1 MHLRIF
7 DVAKDVPIG
16 NISESIVSNGSANNP
31 AEHDLSERE
40 KGTFDIWLRRL
51 WSEKDGYITKF
62 LETGTTP
69 NKQKPVEI
77 PLELR
82 SRSEIAEAYCFFAPL
97 LIAYW
102 WKRLTD
108 LVL

>member
-7 DVAKDVPIG
+7 DVAKDVPVG
-16 NISESIVSNGSANNP
+16 NISNSIVSNGSASNP

-40 KGTFDIWLRRL
+40 KDIFDIWLRKL
-51 WSEKDGYITKF
+51 WSEKDGYITEF
-62 LETGTTP
+62 LEAGTTI

-82 SRSEIAEAYCFFAPL
+82 KKSEMPEAYCFFAPL

-102 WKRLTD
+102 WKRVTD

>member
-7 DVAKDVPIG
+7 DVALDVPIG
-16 NISESIVSNGSANNP
+16 NISKPIISNGSANSL
-31 AEHDLSERE
+31 AELDLSERE
-40 KGTFDIWLRRL
+40 KDIFDVWLRKL
-51 WSEKDGYITKF
+51 WSEKDEYITRFSEK
-62 LETGTTP
+62 GTTV
-69 NKQKPVEI
+69 NKQRPVEI

-82 SRSEIAEAYCFFAPL
+82 KTSEIAEAYCFFAPL